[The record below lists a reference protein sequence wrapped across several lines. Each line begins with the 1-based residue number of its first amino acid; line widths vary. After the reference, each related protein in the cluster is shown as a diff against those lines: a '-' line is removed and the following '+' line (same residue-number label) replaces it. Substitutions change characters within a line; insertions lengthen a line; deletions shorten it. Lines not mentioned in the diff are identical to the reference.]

1 MKLFTCFAAI
11 MAIPMVV
18 AGFFGMNV
26 NIPLNDYPLA
36 FISIVFGSLGLS
48 LLLIFVMLKKRI
60 L

>member
-1 MKLFTCFAAI
+1 